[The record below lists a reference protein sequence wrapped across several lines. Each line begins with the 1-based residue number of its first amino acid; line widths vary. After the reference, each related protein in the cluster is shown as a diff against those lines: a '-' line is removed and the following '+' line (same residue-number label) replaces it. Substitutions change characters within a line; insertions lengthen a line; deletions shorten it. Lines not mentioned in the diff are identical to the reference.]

1 MDYLVELGR
10 QSPNTNIEVGA
21 RYGLVDDV
29 FAGRANKNFNLGAD
43 SDIASGK
50 LRYTEMPRTFNN
62 LVGDFHVPQ
71 AFQDRVALHLAKNF
85 LSDASNP
92 GVSGTVSGQEKSGA
106 LGTTNVPLIL
116 GIWGGKGSGKT
127 FNLELSCKA
136 MGVTPVVMSAGEL
149 EDEWAG
155 EPGRLVRRRYR
166 KAAELMKNAGQ
177 PSCLIV
183 HDIDAGAG
191 VFKQTQNTVNMQMV
205 VGTLMN
211 LCDHPNRVSDESD
224 DEIHDWREEDIVR
237 RVPIIVTGND
247 LSTLYAPLLRDGR
260 MEKFYWE
267 PSFVDICDMVHA
279 MFKDEDV
286 SRETVTRLVSEY
298 AGQPL
303 DFFGAIRARMYD
315 EAIRAWLE
323 AFRSTSPNEH
333 TGQRFVGKE
342 MGEMLMDKRDRE
354 RPDDEED
361 PGRFIYWRPDFIHR
375 DAEKSGVDMS
385 EANIFAYAAD
395 LQREQQLVNDQQ
407 LSLEYMRYQ
416 KTWDEL
422 VAEGKARSD
431 DAPPEKTAEQRLA
444 EDAAYAARRDANKKA
459 ADAARAALLES
470 EAAARAE
477 REAWLRANPPL
488 QPLPP
493 SPEPLD
499 PEPKFRNFPRDWA
512 LVAVPECFDAFKNE
526 NVPVVDVRGTR
537 DFRRESV
544 VGSINVPAVEIT
556 GRPLHWERE
565 RLDGF
570 VDAFVEQFPDT
581 DAAIVV
587 VGSCDS
593 ETAEDGAAVALAR
606 LRDAGFAYRNA
617 AEAAGGYENWVRQ
630 YTPAGKKRTGNA
642 KYTNVVGAPGTIC
655 AFSEIITQEDGVFE
669 DLMQK

>member
-29 FAGRANKNFNLGAD
+29 FAGRANNAFNLGAD

-50 LRYTEMPRTFNN
+50 LRYTEMPRTYNN

-85 LSDASNP
+85 LSDVSNP
-92 GVSGTVSGQEKSGA
+92 GVSGSVAGDLQSGA
-106 LGTTNVPLIL
+106 LGTTDVPLIL
-116 GIWGGKGSGKT
+116 GIWGGKGCGKT

-191 VFKQTQNTVNMQMV
+191 TFKQTQNTVNMQMV

-224 DEIHDWREEDIVR
+224 DEIHDWREDDIVR

-267 PSFVDICDMVHA
+267 PSFADVCDMVHA

-286 SRETVTRLVSEY
+286 SRGTVEKLVEAYS
-298 AGQPL
+298 GQPL
-303 DFFGAIRARMYD
+303 DFFGAVRSRMYD

-323 AFRSTSPNEH
+323 TFRSQTPNAH

-342 MGEMLMDKRDRE
+342 MGETLMDKRGRE

-361 PGRFIYWRPDFIHR
+361 PGRFIYWRPDFINHGSGG
-375 DAEKSGVDMS
+375 SGVDMS
-385 EANIFAYAAD
+385 EDTIFAFAAD
-395 LQREQQLVNDQQ
+395 LQREQQLVNDNQ

-422 VAEGKARSD
+422 VAEGKARPD
-431 DAPPEKTAEQRLA
+431 DAPPEKTAEQLFA
-444 EDAAYAARRDANKKA
+444 EDAAFAARREAQAKA
-459 ADAARAALLES
+459 TAEAREALLES
-470 EAAARAE
+470 EAEVRAE
-477 REAWLRANPPL
+477 REAWLRANPPA
-488 QPLPP
+488 
-493 SPEPLD
+493 PEPE
-499 PEPKFRNFPRDWA
+499 PEPEAEPEFSRDWA
-512 LVAVPECFDAFKNE
+512 LVAVGECFDAFKNE

-537 DFRRESV
+537 DFDRESV
-544 VGSINVPAVEIT
+544 VGSVNIPAVEIT
-556 GRPLHWERE
+556 GRPLHWERT
-565 RLDGF
+565 RLEAF
-570 VDAFVEQFPDT
+570 VDAFVRRFPDT

-587 VGSCDS
+587 VGSSDS

-606 LRDAGFAYRNA
+606 LRDAGYTYRNA
-617 AEAAGGYENWVRQ
+617 AEAAGGYDNWVRQ

-669 DLMQK
+669 NLMQK

>member
-62 LVGDFHVPQ
+62 LVGDFHVPP

-267 PSFVDICDMVHA
+267 PSFEDICDMVHA

-286 SRETVTRLVSEY
+286 SRETVTRLVSAY

-375 DAEKSGVDMS
+375 DAKKSGVDMS

-444 EDAAYAARRDANKKA
+444 EDAAYAAQRDANKKA

-470 EAAARAE
+470 EAEARAE

-488 QPLPP
+488 PETPN
-493 SPEPLD
+493 PEPLD
-499 PEPKFRNFPRDWA
+499 PEPEPDFPRDWA

-593 ETAEDGAAVALAR
+593 ETAEDGAAVALGR
-606 LRDAGFAYRNA
+606 LRDAGFTYRNA
-617 AEAAGGYENWVRQ
+617 AEAAGGYDNWVRQ